1 MNMSF
6 SRRARRAANGFAASL
21 VLATTAAQASYT
33 GLVAFGDSLSD
44 TGNGLMVDHAGNPGA
59 PYLGGRLS
67 NGPVAAERLADRLGV
82 GLQSYALT
90 GATSGATNTDFKS
103 GPPELYYTGMLAQVQ
118 RFATDTAGA
127 ADSGRLYLLMGGAND
142 FLDVLA
148 RPDFTEADLLATT
161 ADVITNLNAAVLQ
174 LVGLGARQFLLPL
187 LPDLGAIPAV
197 NDAEVSALIAGVNT
211 ELALAYRSTLE
222 PLAGDGVRFVLFDTL
237 AAQTAMRTQGPV
249 NGLSEFASP
258 CFAAPAY
265 GGDGTVCANPD
276 QHFFWDPEHPT
287 ARVHELLATDLAAA
301 LPEPGSLLL
310 TLAGTA
316 LALRQRRRRG

>member
-1 MNMSF
+1 MNTF
-6 SRRARRAANGFAASL
+6 FGRGARRAAWALAASL
-21 VLATTAAQASYT
+21 TLASTAAQASYT
-33 GLVAFGDSLSD
+33 RVVAFGDSLSD
-44 TGNGLMVDHAGNPGA
+44 TGNGLMVSHVGNPGA

-90 GATSGATNTDFKS
+90 GATSGATNTDFKA
-103 GPPELYYTGMLAQVQ
+103 GPPELLYTGMLAQVQ
-118 RFATDTAGA
+118 RFAADTGGV
-127 ADSGRLYLLMGGAND
+127 ADGSGLYLLMGGAND

-148 RPDFTEADLLATT
+148 RPDVTEADLLVTT
-161 ADVITNLNAAVLQ
+161 VDVITNLNTAVMH

-197 NDAEVSALIAGVNT
+197 NDPEVSALIASVNT

-222 PLAGDGVRFVLFDTL
+222 PLAGDGVQFVLFDTL
-237 AAQTAMRTQGPV
+237 AAQTAMRTQGPA

-276 QHFFWDPEHPT
+276 SHFFWDPEHPT
-287 ARVHELLATDLAAA
+287 ARVHELLAADLAAA
-301 LPEPGSLLL
+301 LPEPGSLALVL
-310 TLAGTA
+310 SAA
-316 LALRQRRRRG
+316 VLALRRRRRA

>member
-1 MNMSF
+1 MNTIF
-6 SRRARRAANGFAASL
+6 GRCAGLAAW
-21 VLATTAAQASYT
+21 VLATSLTLSAPAAQAYST
-33 GLVAFGDSLSD
+33 LVAFGDSLSD
-44 TGNGLMVDHAGNPGA
+44 TGNGLMVSHIGDPGT

-67 NGPVAAERLADRLGV
+67 NGPVAAEWLAGRLGV

-90 GATSGATNTDFKS
+90 GATSGATNTDFKA
-103 GPPELYYTGMLAQVQ
+103 GPPELLFTGMLEQVQ
-118 RFATDTAGA
+118 RFATDAGGV
-127 ADSGRLYLLMGGAND
+127 ADRNGLYLLMGGAND

-148 RPDFTEADLLATT
+148 RPDVTEADLLATT
-161 ADVITNLNAAVLQ
+161 AEVITNLNTAVMQ

-197 NDAEVSALIAGVNT
+197 NDAEVSALIASVNA

-222 PLAGDGVRFVLFDTL
+222 PLAGDGVRFVLFDTV

-249 NGLSEFASP
+249 NGLSDFASP

-287 ARVHELLATDLAAA
+287 GRVHELLAADLAAA
-301 LPEPGSLLL
+301 LPEPGSVLLV
-310 TLAGTA
+310 LAGTA
-316 LALRQRRRRG
+316 LALRRRRRA